1 MNGSSLISRW
11 RPRVGSPAKQRPL
24 APSTGPQNVPGKIGH
39 QGLGKGIAKN
49 PGKAAEK
56 RDSSIDWT
64 GWRSFLLAMLALAI
78 ALVLALYSSSAA
90 QSGEVWLAAS
100 SALAALALA
109 AWVALTLVPVLAR
122 RTSLD
127 WFQRTEYRLTR
138 EGGVYIAGVFIV
150 ALAALNTG
158 NNLLFMVLA
167 CLLAGILV
175 SGVISQIVL
184 RDVELRLQLPAHIF
198 AGRPVLALAEL
209 VNHKQVLPS
218 FSLRLVGAAA
228 KSLRGKFPK
237 RKTGRGPNSG
247 ANLSDEILPAP
258 VYFPY
263 LPRRQSVQQSVELI
277 FPRRGVYRQ
286 DSLGLQT
293 GFPFG
298 FLEKTRHVD
307 SPLQALVYPS
317 VDPAEDFHEVLPRM
331 TGELESFLRG
341 RGNDLYSIRD
351 YQTTDTAR
359 HVDWK
364 ASAKAG
370 VLQVREFAREDER
383 QVLLVFDPVFSQAWP
398 EAISSSAGA
407 QHPANTV
414 EAVAALTA
422 AFDRGVALCAS
433 LAWHFYEL
441 DSVLMFRTV
450 GLETP
455 RAPAGE
461 NIYDIL
467 AHLAVAE
474 PASGAAGYSLLEDL
488 ADSPEVFKI
497 ILTGRPRGSIPA
509 NLWNSSYIL
518 FLNSPAANQ

>member
-11 RPRVGSPAKQRPL
+11 RPRVGAPARQRPL
-24 APSTGPQNVPGKIGH
+24 APGTGPQNTYGQAIGKKH
-39 QGLGKGIAKN
+39 
-49 PGKAAEK
+49 
-56 RDSSIDWT
+56 SSVDWA
-64 GWRSFLLAMLALAI
+64 GWRSFLLAMFALAI

-100 SALAALALA
+100 SALAALVLA

-167 CLLAGILV
+167 CLLAGILI

-237 RKTGRGPNSG
+237 RKTGRGPGS
-247 ANLSDEILPAP
+247 AVNLADEILPEP

-263 LPRRQSVQQSVELI
+263 LPRRQSVQQSVELR

-317 VDPAEDFHEVLPRM
+317 VEPAEDFHEVLPRM

-341 RGNDLYSIRD
+341 RGSDLYSIRD
-351 YQTTDTAR
+351 YQTTDTVR

-383 QVLLVFDPVFSQAWP
+383 QVLLVFDPVFSPAWT
-398 EAISSSAGA
+398 EAISTGAGA
-407 QHPANTV
+407 QHAANT
-414 EAVAALTA
+414 APAAAAALTA
-422 AFDRGVALCAS
+422 AFDRGIALCAS

-455 RAPAGE
+455 MAAAGE

>member
-1 MNGSSLISRW
+1 
-11 RPRVGSPAKQRPL
+11 
-24 APSTGPQNVPGKIGH
+24 
-39 QGLGKGIAKN
+39 
-49 PGKAAEK
+49 
-56 RDSSIDWT
+56 
-64 GWRSFLLAMLALAI
+64 MLALAI

-90 QSGEVWLAAS
+90 QSGLVWLAGS
-100 SALAALALA
+100 SALSALALA

-122 RTSLD
+122 RTSLH

-138 EGGVYIAGVFIV
+138 EGGIYIAAVFIV

-167 CLLAGILV
+167 CLLAGILI

-184 RDVELRLQLPAHIF
+184 RDVELRLQLPRTHL
-198 AGRPVLALAEL
+198 RRPPVLALAEL
-209 VNHKQVLPS
+209 VNHKPLLPS

-237 RKTGRGPNSG
+237 RKTGRGPSSG

-263 LPRRQSVQQSVELI
+263 LPRRQSVQQSVELM

-307 SPLQALVYPS
+307 SPLQVLVYPS

-331 TGELESFLRG
+331 TGEFESFLRG

-351 YQTTDTAR
+351 YQTTDTSR

-364 ASAKAG
+364 ASAKAA
-370 VLQVREFAREDER
+370 VLQVRECAREDER
-383 QVLLVFDPVFSQAWP
+383 QVLLVLDPVFSQASP
-398 EAISSSAGA
+398 EALSSGAGA
-407 QHPANTV
+407 QHAANT
-414 EAVAALTA
+414 ACRPAADLAA

-433 LAWHFYEL
+433 LAWHFYER
-441 DSVLMFRTV
+441 DSVLMFRTP

-455 RAPAGE
+455 MAPAGE

-467 AHLAVAE
+467 TYLATAE
-474 PASGAAGYSLLEDL
+474 SFSGATGHSLLEDL

-518 FLNSPAANQ
+518 FLNSPAADQ

>member
-11 RPRVGSPAKQRPL
+11 RARVGSPASGK
-24 APSTGPQNVPGKIGH
+24 GIGKVPVDRIAKN
-39 QGLGKGIAKN
+39 LGKGT
-49 PGKAAEK
+49 EK
-56 RDSSIDWT
+56 RDSSIDWS

-90 QSGEVWLAAS
+90 QSGQVWLAAS
-100 SALAALALA
+100 SALSALALA

-122 RTSLD
+122 RTSLH

-138 EGGVYIAGVFIV
+138 EGGVYIAAVFIV

-167 CLLAGILV
+167 CLLAGILI

-184 RDVELRLQLPAHIF
+184 RDVELRLQLPEHIF

-237 RKTGRGPNSG
+237 PKTGRGPASG

-263 LPRRQSVQQSVELI
+263 LPRRQSVQQSVELM

-298 FLEKTRHVD
+298 FLEKTRRVD
-307 SPLQALVYPS
+307 SPLQVLVYPS

-398 EAISSSAGA
+398 EAISSGAGA
-407 QHPANTV
+407 QPAANAA
-414 EAVAALTA
+414 EAAAALPA

-441 DSVLMFRTV
+441 DSVLMFRTA

-455 RAPAGE
+455 MAPAGE

-488 ADSPEVFKI
+488 ADSAEIFKI

-518 FLNSPAANQ
+518 FLNSPAASQ

>member
-1 MNGSSLISRW
+1 MNGLSLISR
-11 RPRVGSPAKQRPL
+11 RRSRVAAPAKQRSP
-24 APSTGPQNVPGKIGH
+24 APGTGPQNIPGKIGH
-39 QGLGKGIAKN
+39 QGPGKGMGEIPGKGIEKN
-49 PGKAAEK
+49 
-56 RDSSIDWT
+56 DSSIDWS
-64 GWRSFLLAMLALAI
+64 GWRSFLLAMFALAI

-90 QSGEVWLAAS
+90 QSGQGWLAGS

-122 RTSLD
+122 RTSLH
-127 WFQRTEYRLTR
+127 WFERTEYRLTR
-138 EGGVYIAGVFIV
+138 EGGVYIAAVFIV

-167 CLLAGILV
+167 CLLAGILI

-184 RDVELRLQLPAHIF
+184 RDVELRLQLPEHIF

-209 VNHKQVLPS
+209 VNHKQMLPS
-218 FSLRLVGAAA
+218 FSLRLVAASA
-228 KSLRGKFPK
+228 KSLRGKLPK
-237 RKTGRGPNSG
+237 GKTRGGPTSA
-247 ANLSDEILPAP
+247 ANLPDQILPAP

-263 LPRRQSVQQSVELI
+263 LPRRQSVQQSVELL

-317 VDPAEDFHEVLPRM
+317 VEPAEDFHEVLPRM

-370 VLQVREFAREDER
+370 VLQVREFAREDKR
-383 QVLLVFDPVFSQAWP
+383 QVLLVLDPVFSQASP
-398 EAISSSAGA
+398 VEISSGAGA
-407 QHPANTV
+407 SPAGNSAA
-414 EAVAALTA
+414 EAAAFA
-422 AFDRGVALCAS
+422 EAFDRGIALCAS
-433 LAWHFYEL
+433 VAWHFYEL

-455 RAPAGE
+455 MAP
-461 NIYDIL
+461 
-467 AHLAVAE
+467 
-474 PASGAAGYSLLEDL
+474 
-488 ADSPEVFKI
+488 
-497 ILTGRPRGSIPA
+497 GRRKY
-509 NLWNSSYIL
+509 L
-518 FLNSPAANQ
+518 